1 MAKSAVVKKSQ
12 EAEVVFRGIN
22 ELPEDRKSQGVTA
35 EDIFTFVQ
43 QHAGGNPNNVG
54 VRTIV
59 EVDPATELP
68 FPWEK
73 KKTLWDA
80 DGSPK
85 MSLRGMVVWQ
95 LINSHMDPITL
106 TDVDNAH
113 RAIKARRFHALL
125 DALNGGQSPSAKA
138 TWGNAF
144 VELFVIPAK

>member
-1 MAKSAVVKKSQ
+1 MAKSAKKI
-12 EAEVVFRGIN
+12 ATTEVTFQGIKDI
-22 ELPEDRKSQGVTA
+22 PEDRKKLGVTVA
-35 EDIFTFVQ
+35 DIFKFVQ
-43 QHAGGNPNNVG
+43 ENAGGNPNNVG

-73 KKTLWDA
+73 KKTLWEV

-113 RAIKARRFHALL
+113 RAIKAKKYHALL

-138 TWGNAF
+138 TWGNNY
-144 VELFVIPAK
+144 VELYVIPA

>member
-1 MAKSAVVKKSQ
+1 MAKSAVKKI
-12 EAEVVFRGIN
+12 ATTEVTFQGIKDI
-22 ELPEDRKSQGVTA
+22 PEDRKKLGGTVA
-35 EDIFTFVQ
+35 DIFKFVQ
-43 QHAGGNPNNVG
+43 ENAGGNPNNVG

-113 RAIKARRFHALL
+113 KAIKAKKYHALL

-138 TWGNAF
+138 TWGNNY
-144 VELFVIPAK
+144 VELYVIPA

>member
-1 MAKSAVVKKSQ
+1 MAKSAVKKI
-12 EAEVVFRGIN
+12 ATTEVTFQGIKDI
-22 ELPEDRKSQGVTA
+22 PEDRKKLGVTVA
-35 EDIFTFVQ
+35 DIFKFVQ
-43 QHAGGNPNNVG
+43 ENAGGNPNNVG

-113 RAIKARRFHALL
+113 KAIKAKKYHALL

-138 TWGNAF
+138 TWGNNY
-144 VELFVIPAK
+144 VELYVIPA